1 LSAARIEYRRL
12 FAVQPELR
20 GSRQRFSPATIGVSV
35 MDEDDRPVERETT
48 VIHTDGGRGGGGGA
62 IAAILVI
69 LVIAVL
75 AFLFFGGYLQRAAEQ
90 TDINVNVAAPK
101 IDLPDIKIETPPA
114 QPQQQPADA
123 NKQ

>member
-1 LSAARIEYRRL
+1 
-12 FAVQPELR
+12 
-20 GSRQRFSPATIGVSV
+20 
-35 MDEDDRPVERETT
+35 MDEDNRPVERETT
-48 VIHTDGGRGGGGGA
+48 VIHTGGRDGGSGGA

-75 AFLFFGGYLQRAAEQ
+75 AFLYFGGYLQRAADQ

-101 IDLPDIKIETPPA
+101 IELPDIKIETPPA
-114 QPQQQPADA
+114 AQQQPADT

>member
-1 LSAARIEYRRL
+1 
-12 FAVQPELR
+12 
-20 GSRQRFSPATIGVSV
+20 

-48 VIHTDGGRGGGGGA
+48 VIHTDGGGGA
-62 IAAILVI
+62 IAAILVV

-75 AFLFFGGYLQRAAEQ
+75 AFLFFGGYLQQAADK

-114 QPQQQPADA
+114 AQQQQQPADA

>member
-1 LSAARIEYRRL
+1 
-12 FAVQPELR
+12 
-20 GSRQRFSPATIGVSV
+20 

-48 VIHTDGGRGGGGGA
+48 VIHTEGDGGGGGGGA

-75 AFLFFGGYLQRAAEQ
+75 AFLFFGGYLQRAANK

-101 IDLPDIKIETPPA
+101 IDLPDIHIDTKAPA
-114 QPQQQPADA
+114 QQQQPADSNSA
-123 NKQ
+123 H

>member
-1 LSAARIEYRRL
+1 
-12 FAVQPELR
+12 
-20 GSRQRFSPATIGVSV
+20 
-35 MDEDDRPVERETT
+35 MDEDDRPVERET
-48 VIHTDGGRGGGGGA
+48 VVVSSDRGGGGGGA

-75 AFLFFGGYLQRAAEQ
+75 AFLYFGGYLQRAADE
-90 TDINVNVAAPK
+90 TEINVNVAAPK
-101 IDLPDIKIETPPA
+101 IELPDVRIETQPA

>member
-1 LSAARIEYRRL
+1 
-12 FAVQPELR
+12 
-20 GSRQRFSPATIGVSV
+20 
-35 MDEDDRPVERETT
+35 MEDRDVERET
-48 VIHTDGGRGGGGGA
+48 VVVSSGGRDGGSGGA

-75 AFLFFGGYLQRAAEQ
+75 AFLYFGGYLQRAADQ

-101 IDLPDIKIETPPA
+101 IELPDIKIETPPPA
-114 QPQQQPADA
+114 QQQQPADS

>member
-1 LSAARIEYRRL
+1 
-12 FAVQPELR
+12 
-20 GSRQRFSPATIGVSV
+20 

-48 VIHTDGGRGGGGGA
+48 VIHTDGGGGGGGGGA
-62 IAAILVI
+62 VAAILVI

-75 AFLFFGGYLQRAAEQ
+75 AFLFFGGYLQRAADK

-101 IDLPDIKIETPPA
+101 IELPDIRIETPPA
-114 QPQQQPADA
+114 AQQQQPADA

>member
-1 LSAARIEYRRL
+1 
-12 FAVQPELR
+12 
-20 GSRQRFSPATIGVSV
+20 
-35 MDEDDRPVERETT
+35 MDEDDRPVERET
-48 VIHTDGGRGGGGGA
+48 VVVSSDRGGGGGGA

-75 AFLFFGGYLQRAAEQ
+75 AFFYFGGYLQRAADK

-101 IDLPDIKIETPPA
+101 IELPDVRIETAPA
-114 QPQQQPADA
+114 QQQPPANA